1 MKKLKIKKFGKFA
14 KLNRKW
20 KILFTELFKW
30 TKKCTGKIP
39 VYGGKIKSVLLA
51 EKKLAYGRIKKFGQ

>member
-1 MKKLKIKKFGKFA
+1 MKNSIYG
-14 KLNRKW
+14 
-20 KILFTELFKW
+20 IFKW